1 MMTVMIINLVKIFV
15 NQENITGNMKFAWC
29 VLYVV
34 NVQGIAIV
42 VLAVY
47 DPIVNLASKLTFKLS
62 TLGSLEIN

>member
-1 MMTVMIINLVKIFV
+1 MIINLVKILV
-15 NQENITGNMKFAWC
+15 NQDNITGNMTFAWF

-47 DPIVNLASKLTFKLS
+47 DPIENLASKLFLKSSILWN
-62 TLGSLEIN
+62 LEIIY

>member
-15 NQENITGNMKFAWC
+15 NQENITGNMQFAWF

-42 VLAVY
+42 VLAVC
-47 DPIVNLASKLTFKLS
+47 DPIVNLASKLL
-62 TLGSLEIN
+62 